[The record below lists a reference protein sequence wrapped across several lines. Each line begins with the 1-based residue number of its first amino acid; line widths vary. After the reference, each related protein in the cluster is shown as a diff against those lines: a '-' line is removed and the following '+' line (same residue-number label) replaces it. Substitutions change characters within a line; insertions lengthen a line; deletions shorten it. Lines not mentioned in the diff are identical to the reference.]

1 MQKKG
6 FFDAEVDIRQISDTT
21 RLNSVIL
28 IFDIKKNNR
37 IRIYDIEITGNKKL
51 SDQQVLRALKNTKE
65 KGAFRPFDEI
75 ETLIWDVTRH
85 ALLLQFDTLYAKA
98 GEYLNNNMKLRI
110 FKTSK
115 YIESEYENDKQN
127 LIEKYNS
134 LGYRDAKIVRDS
146 IYRNDDMTMNI
157 LIEVDEGPQYF
168 FWQYKLGGEHHIHR

>member
-1 MQKKG
+1 M
-6 FFDAEVDIRQISDTT
+6 DIRQISDTT

-37 IRIYDIEITGNKKL
+37 IRIYDIEITGNKIERSASITRFKT
-51 SDQQVLRALKNTKE
+51 QR